1 MSHLLF
7 KMVSSDSSDL
17 SLQISFLE
25 LPSMSRCLSYCLV
38 VCFLTKKAIP
48 FKVKETRGLNTE
60 VKNVVFLNYSSSKTD
75 LECLVENGLEIAS
88 AIKFLKCK
96 EVVNNF
102 LK

>member
-1 MSHLLF
+1 MA
-7 KMVSSDSSDL
+7 SSALGPIL
-17 SLQISFLE
+17 SQIGFLE

-38 VCFLTKKAIP
+38 VCFLTRKAIP
-48 FKVKETRGLNTE
+48 FKIKETRGLNTE

-96 EVVNNF
+96 EIVNNF
-102 LK
+102 